1 METTPSEEDSQ
12 NISEKQLGE
21 MLAEVEDENDVKA
34 ASRAEAE
41 QAAELAEFDEVFM
54 ETGETGQ
61 TQVPK
66 IYTYVR
72 TCVLLEPVFVCK
84 FQIAFE
90 L

>member
-66 IYTYVR
+66 YIHTYVR
-72 TCVLLEPVFVCK
+72 VYS
-84 FQIAFE
+84 
-90 L
+90 

>member
-61 TQVPK
+61 TQVPEY
-66 IYTYVR
+66 IR
-72 TCVLLEPVFVCK
+72 TCVLLEPIGVCLC
-84 FQIAFE
+84 ISSCI
-90 L
+90 